1 MAGSSPSPRRA
12 SPPGARGGRC
22 AASGGG
28 ARRRGAAGRHRQ
40 GAVEGHRWRLV
51 EGYPDRVGRSRGGQA
66 PAPTPAEAPR
76 AGLEPATL
84 RLTARPRESRGRA
97 RIPLVRRDA
106 LPQLGSGKRG
116 EIDFGPLRSPR
127 VCSGRAHGVTGSR
140 IPSSSSPGWTLSRTV
155 EQTVEE
161 GGPSPLLTFAT
172 ERAGR
177 GPWRVPAH
185 GVLRSRWEAE
195 PRFSRLRR
203 E

>member
-40 GAVEGHRWRLV
+40 GAVEGDRWRPV

-66 PAPTPAEAPR
+66 PAPMPAEAPR

-84 RLTARPRESRGRA
+84 RLTARPRRK
-97 RIPLVRRDA
+97 P
-106 LPQLGSGKRG
+106 GSGRDPARQARCPSAPWIWPTG
-116 EIDFGPLRSPR
+116 RDRLRAVEIASGVLRS
-127 VCSGRAHGVTGSR
+127 CAWGHTGVTD
-140 IPSSSSPGWTLSRTV
+140 PSSSSPGWTLSRTV

-161 GGPSPLLTFAT
+161 GGPSPLLTFRNRT
-172 ERAGR
+172 GR
-177 GPWRVPAH
+177 TWS
-185 GVLRSRWEAE
+185 L
-195 PRFSRLRR
+195 
-203 E
+203 